1 MAFDFGLKRTGV
13 AFGTTLLGQASALP
27 TIVAH
32 TERRRFEA
40 IAPLLSAW
48 QPQALV
54 VGVPRH
60 PDGNAHDMT
69 GRCERFARQLHGR
82 FGLPVHTVDERY
94 SSVAAHSEGAVDLDA
109 AAAVIILEQFLREL
123 HHGN

>member
-13 AFGTTLLGQASALP
+13 AFGTILLQQATALP

-40 IAPLLSAW
+40 IAPLIHSW
-48 QPQALV
+48 QPDALV
-54 VGVPRH
+54 IGVPRY
-60 PDGNAHDMT
+60 PDGAVHDMT

-82 FGLPVHTVDERY
+82 FHLPVFTVDERY
-94 SSVAAHSEGAVDLDA
+94 SSVEAQSAGVNDVDAGAATV
-109 AAAVIILEQFLREL
+109 ILEQFLREYV
-123 HHGN
+123 NED